1 MISAQFDSLILTTMA
16 LTIDLKTNPDLTE
29 ERKKVEFNVEE
40 FTNWFYGGEDKV
52 QEKRFLGEI
61 RNSTIR
67 LH

>member
-1 MISAQFDSLILTTMA
+1 MA

-29 ERKKVEFNVEE
+29 ERQKIEFNVEE

-61 RNSTIR
+61 RNSAIS